1 MKNSEL
7 LELVGKKVSFEV
19 HEDIHIGENKT
30 ITCQAGLSGE
40 LTCVVFTPDNV
51 VLLLMTVIFLLLAC
65 KELQSFTRII
75 IRTPA
80 SHYPLR
86 WVFYCLLNYR
96 GLLRGGGGGND
107 RPNRPSKNRR

>member
-40 LTCVVFTPDNV
+40 LTCVV
-51 VLLLMTVIFLLLAC
+51 
-65 KELQSFTRII
+65 
-75 IRTPA
+75 
-80 SHYPLR
+80 LR
-86 WVFYCLLNYR
+86 LIM
-96 GLLRGGGGGND
+96 
-107 RPNRPSKNRR
+107 